1 MAEPVLSAAATAPDN
16 GPDGA
21 PEPSVANNHVKP
33 ETPQAPAPAPALA
46 PVSVLSPAPAVPSA
60 ALTLPASAPAVPA
73 TTATPAPT
81 VAPAPAPCP
90 GPTPSPAP
98 TQTVSLT
105 AAPISTAASI
115 PAQTPAA
122 SLPPVSAPVQE
133 QPPASAPAP
142 AVAAVPA
149 YIHTPP
155 QAQAAA
161 LAPLDDMSFNLAD
174 SILNA
179 LKRPRSPE
187 LGDPTGGDEKRLRT
201 GTAPPAPDANP
212 FDIGALL
219 ESALGNLD
227 EQLNDLLPP
236 MPDFNA
242 KPDVQALPVSAPP
255 FVSVPAA
262 TIMPAAIA
270 SLGPQIKHEQ
280 KKMKFFQNATYI
292 VRSMGLPFLG
302 TLAVQVLLALSE
314 KPRPETVAAIRSSE
328 SEMGKAYKAL
338 SATFKQ
344 ARRMFSDTSS
354 ILHPDELEI
363 KESGDLETIQMTNM
377 ATICSTIFESD
388 DASLAEAHDA
398 FLRTFVPEYG
408 PLSDELIKLFL
419 SLKTQAFLRACP
431 ENVEEGRM
439 REILAG
445 FFPADAE
452 APLKQLHPDLPLTQT
467 EKVFVSASTKRGERF
482 GNEIRDAMKRRML
495 SIEYPSDGFLDEV
508 NKYLRDNHDT
518 VLRYAESQGIEIP
531 VDEEPMTDLPMDG
544 ALDFDLSALQ
554 APVKVDAI
562 GMAELAAPDLASSL
576 SESLGLGKLIQDS
589 LEKEKPLETE
599 PKGLASLIAEKL
611 GAGASPYHQGGM
623 QNSYMQYQ
631 SSAYAA
637 GCQPNGAPAASG
649 GHSVDLPPH
658 QSSPTTVLYER
669 ARQAAVAKSTAH
681 ARREGLHSTRR
692 PWTPEE
698 ERALMT
704 GLDMVKGPHWS
715 QILQLFGSNG
725 TINDILKD
733 RTQVQLKDKARNLK
747 LFFLKTNSEMPY
759 YLQCVTGEL
768 KTRAPSQAAR
778 KEAEEKARMNS
789 EEENARI
796 QGIMTLAG
804 GLQNNNAINNN
815 NNNNGN
821 GGGNGN
827 NKGASP
833 VPSAP
838 TYSPLTPGGSVYGGA
853 GARTGS
859 PSTPVHTPV
868 MGPAKV
874 AIPPATSTASMTHAA
889 VAPTPLALNGAVA
902 RPAGGVPPAMTPSP
916 HGHSSPASATASVHH
931 QIHTQQAQQRLPQS
945 NLQHQ
950 QTMQKQPQPQP
961 LQQQQP
967 SPQQHQ
973 QHYAPPQRTP
983 QAYPQSRP
991 PQPLQQAQGQ
1001 RPPQVHVPVP
1011 VPVQQRATPQ
1021 PQAAPTMPP
1030 AVYQVQQ
1037 AQQGRLPPGHPQYQT
1052 QSQAR
1057 QQAAHP
1063 QQRTATPPI
1072 QPQQAQAQAAR
1083 PQVPAGGQQQP
1094 QHSLTLPQAP
1104 RPLVQQQQAPQ
1115 QHHQQAQYPP
1125 HAQPAQQQTQHPQ
1138 AQQQAVRQPAQH
1150 PQARQAHVQQHV
1162 QNPQQVQA
1170 QQPRVQHVQAQ
1181 QPPAQA
1187 QAQAQPQQPGLAAE
1201 VTHSS
1206 LPADTSGEM
1215 DLSETNSDAALL
1227 RTLQAAISGVSS

>member
-1 MAEPVLSAAATAPDN
+1 
-16 GPDGA
+16 
-21 PEPSVANNHVKP
+21 
-33 ETPQAPAPAPALA
+33 
-46 PVSVLSPAPAVPSA
+46 
-60 ALTLPASAPAVPA
+60 
-73 TTATPAPT
+73 
-81 VAPAPAPCP
+81 
-90 GPTPSPAP
+90 
-98 TQTVSLT
+98 
-105 AAPISTAASI
+105 
-115 PAQTPAA
+115 
-122 SLPPVSAPVQE
+122 
-133 QPPASAPAP
+133 
-142 AVAAVPA
+142 
-149 YIHTPP
+149 
-155 QAQAAA
+155 
-161 LAPLDDMSFNLAD
+161 MSFSLAD
-174 SILNA
+174 NIINA

-187 LGDPTGGDEKRLRT
+187 PGDAAGGDEKRLRT
-201 GTAPPAPDANP
+201 DAAPPAPDANP

-227 EQLNDLLPP
+227 EHLNELLPP
-236 MPDFNA
+236 MPDLNA
-242 KPDVQALPVSAPP
+242 KPAVQVPPVSAPP
-255 FVSVPAA
+255 LTNVPAA
-262 TIMPAAIA
+262 TVLPNAVVGLA
-270 SLGPQIKHEQ
+270 QQVKHEQ

-292 VRSMGLPFLG
+292 VRSMGLPLLG

-314 KPRPETVAAIRSSE
+314 RPRAETVAAIRSSN
-328 SEMGKAYKAL
+328 SEIGKAYKAL

-344 ARRMFSDTSS
+344 ARRMFSETST

-363 KESGDLETIQMTNM
+363 KESGDLETIQMANM

-408 PLSDELIKLFL
+408 PLSDDLIKLFL

-431 ENVEEGRM
+431 EDVEEGRM

-495 SIEYPSDGFLDEV
+495 SIEYPSDGFLDEM

-531 VDEEPMTDLPMDG
+531 LDEEQMTDLPMDG

-554 APVKVDAI
+554 ASGKANAGGI
-562 GMAELAAPDLASSL
+562 GDLTAPELASSL

-611 GAGASPYHQGGM
+611 GAGTGTSPYHQGGM

-631 SSAYAA
+631 NSAYPA
-637 GCQPNGAPAASG
+637 GYQQNAAPATSG
-649 GHSVDLPPH
+649 GHAVDLPPH

-796 QGIMTLAG
+796 QGIMTLAS
-804 GLQNNNAINNN
+804 GLQNNNAANNN
-815 NNNNGN
+815 TNNNNGN
-821 GGGNGN
+821 GNNGNGNGN

-838 TYSPLTPGGSVYGGA
+838 AYSPLTPGGSVYGGA

-874 AIPPATSTASMTHAA
+874 AIPPATSAASMTHAA
-889 VAPTPLALNGAVA
+889 VAPTPLALNGTVA
-902 RPAGGVPPAMTPSP
+902 RPAGSAPSAMAPSP

-931 QIHTQQAQQRLPQS
+931 QIHTQQAQQRLAQS
-945 NLQHQ
+945 NLQQQ
-950 QTMQKQPQPQP
+950 QTMQKQQQP
-961 LQQQQP
+961 LQQQQQP
-967 SPQQHQ
+967 PPPPPPPQQQQQQQ
-973 QHYAPPQRTP
+973 QHYATPQRTQ

-991 PQPLQQAQGQ
+991 LQQLQQTRGQ
-1001 RPPQVHVPVP
+1001 RPPSQAHVG
-1011 VPVQQRATPQ
+1011 VQHRATPQ
-1021 PQAAPTMPP
+1021 PQPAPTMPP

-1057 QQAAHP
+1057 QQVAQQ

-1072 QPQQAQAQAAR
+1072 QA
-1083 PQVPAGGQQQP
+1083 QQP
-1094 QHSLTLPQAP
+1094 QHSLTLPPSLKPQ
-1104 RPLVQQQQAPQ
+1104 VQQPQSLQQAR
-1115 QHHQQAQYPP
+1115 YPP
-1125 HAQPAQQQTQHPQ
+1125 HTQPVQ
-1138 AQQQAVRQPAQH
+1138 QPAQH
-1150 PQARQAHVQQHV
+1150 PQVQQQPVQQSAQQPQARQGPVHQQ
-1162 QNPQQVQA
+1162 PQQAQAQQPQVQA
-1170 QQPRVQHVQAQ
+1170 QPQP
-1181 QPPAQA
+1181 QPPALVA
-1187 QAQAQPQQPGLAAE
+1187 EITRNGLSASP
-1201 VTHSS
+1201 TGD
-1206 LPADTSGEM
+1206 L